1 MSTTS
6 TDNIMSSR
14 NLRNNNNEIFE
25 NLPSSALSWRYLGMF
40 IDNNCY
46 YNKNRILW
54 NNYNNNYVTV
64 DACRKVL
71 WAAYYDPEYQGE
83 GIAEYSFYDRSTRKW
98 DKSTCDPDTNGFY
111 FPGSRCRRLDCHES
125 GTTLELLGV
134 FKETDGL
141 EDFTEQLFKHQGYCL
156 WDGDK
161 NGNGDDWNNNGYGS
175 SDYEFMQKQREN
187 LVNKCSRLGIVDKKG
202 NTLYYDIKPLAGG
215 DMTYGIYTDSSC
227 TVESKMTWSSLLST
241 DYASYENQ
249 YNDAFPSTETLD
261 RWNDLLSDYKVCQ
274 PCKAYNRVQTDT
286 PTGAEGEGGGD
297 GEGGYDPWGYNCYDD
312 AGYTNCN
319 QCYKF
324 QSQTDMERASTQ
336 DLELATKQGTILGI
350 AVDGVSYGKW
360 QSIAR
365 KSSTN
370 NHSNVVS
377 SFATVGRTVGRS
389 FAMLFKIA
397 GLLLLIVFCFKLLT
411 SLAVRG
417 LQKRRRRVDPGITM
431 STYDARSK
439 KKKKLSSK
447 NKRRDLEESM
457 LGYEQRGRSPRQHSH
472 QNESK
477 YSAPPIHSKSRSKS
491 KGRSQARA
499 VELSF

>member
-1 MSTTS
+1 MSSTS
-6 TDNIMSSR
+6 TDNMASR
-14 NLRNNNNEIFE
+14 QLRNNNNEIFE
-25 NLPSSALSWRYLGMF
+25 NLPSYALSWRFLGMF

-46 YNKNRILW
+46 FNNNRKLW
-54 NNYNNNYVTV
+54 NNNNYVSV

-71 WAAYYDPEYQGE
+71 WAAYYDPEYEGE

-111 FPGSRCRRLDCHES
+111 FPGSRCRRLDCHEK

-161 NGNGDDWNNNGYGS
+161 NKNYAYGS
-175 SDYEFMQKQREN
+175 SDYEFMQEQREN
-187 LVNKCSRLGIVDKKG
+187 WVNKCTRLGVLDKKG
-202 NTLYYDIKPLAGG
+202 NVLYYDIKPLAGG

-227 TVESKMTWSSLLST
+227 TVESKMTWSNLLST

-249 YNDAFPSTETLD
+249 YNNAFPSTDTLD

-274 PCKAYNRVQTDT
+274 PCRAYNRVQTDT

-324 QSQTDMERASTQ
+324 QSQTDMERASTE
-336 DLELATKQGTILGI
+336 DLELASKQGTILGI
-350 AVDGVSYGKW
+350 EVDGVSYGKW
-360 QSIAR
+360 KSIAR
-365 KSSTN
+365 KSSSSN

-377 SFATVGRTVGRS
+377 SFASVGKSVGRS
-389 FAMLFKIA
+389 FAILFKIG
-397 GLLLLIVFCFKLLT
+397 GLLLLVVFCFKLLNA
-411 SLAVRG
+411 LAVRG
-417 LQKRRRRVDPGITM
+417 LQKRRRRVDPGVSM
-431 STYDARSK
+431 STYDARGK

-457 LGYEQRGRSPRQHSH
+457 LDYDYRGRPSKEHPRHSETRY
-472 QNESK
+472 NSDNRGK
-477 YSAPPIHSKSRSKS
+477 YSAPSPSRSKS
-491 KGRSQARA
+491 KGRPKPRA
-499 VELSF
+499 VELTF